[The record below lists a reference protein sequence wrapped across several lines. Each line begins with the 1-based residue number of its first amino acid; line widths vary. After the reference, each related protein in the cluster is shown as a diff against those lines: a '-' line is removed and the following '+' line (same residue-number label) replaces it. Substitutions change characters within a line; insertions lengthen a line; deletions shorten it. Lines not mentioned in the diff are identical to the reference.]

1 MSYQWLSV
9 RSKQTTILDCV
20 RFCYG
25 WGLTNTPS
33 KCSSRSKMDIQNAMS
48 CKKGGF
54 ITIRHND
61 LRNMNENLLKELWKD
76 VDIEPHLL
84 PVMGEP
90 FTKKT
95 ANTSIEAKLI
105 YNKGNPEWKADKHSL
120 MWGYFTQIS
129 MGISTKHSLNVTSK
143 MNQRRNNNTMK
154 QFEKLTMEVLPL
166 LYSQSVG
173 VWEESVSR
181 FITI

>member
-9 RSKQTTILDCV
+9 RSEQTTVLDCV

-25 WGLTNTPS
+25 WGLTNIPS
-33 KCSSRSKMDIQNAMS
+33 KYSSISKMDIQNPMS

-61 LRNMNENLLKELWKD
+61 LCNMNENLLKELWKD
-76 VDIEPHLL
+76 VDIEPPLL
-84 PVMGEP
+84 HVMSEP
-90 FTKKT
+90 LTKKT
-95 ANTSIEAKLI
+95 VNTSIEGKVI

-120 MWGYFTQIS
+120 MWGYFTQIP
-129 MGISTKHSLNVTSK
+129 MDISTKDSLNVTSK
-143 MNQRRNNNTMK
+143 MNQRRKNNTMK

-166 LYSQSVG
+166 FYSQSVG

-181 FITI
+181 FIII